1 MSGLGGSRR
10 PAGQKYNSRKV
21 GLYTVAQSVKIDR
34 DRKRS
39 IERFVATLII
49 DEGLKVTL
57 QEAMGTM
64 LDFSMENK
72 EEIVKRLKR
81 IPPLEQDAAWKL
93 LQKPDDWGVA
103 DASERIDEVLYW

>member
-1 MSGLGGSRR
+1 MPNAPVEARMH
-10 PAGQKYNSRKV
+10 KSRKV
-21 GLYTVAQSVKIDR
+21 PSSTIAQSVRIDR

-39 IERFVATLII
+39 LERFVAALII

-57 QEAMGTM
+57 QEAMGIM

-72 EEIVKRLKR
+72 EEIVKRLR
-81 IPPLEQDAAWKL
+81 HIPPLEQDAAWKL

-103 DASERIDEVLYW
+103 DASERIDEVLYG